1 MGEKYHH
8 LIVQIPFVIF
18 YLYKYVSFFFLSWSV
33 LVGMEL
39 RAL

>member
-18 YLYKYVSFFFLSWSV
+18 YLYKYVSFFFSWSV